1 MTAAGLTSEDLL
13 REARSLL
20 DHPTRESVSGWP
32 RAVALLARM
41 ALETRLDAYWDASG
55 LTSVKFLD
63 MRAQLN
69 CARVYL
75 DPTVAGELSFA
86 WYGLSRATHHRAYE
100 LDPTTAEELRS
111 LIVIVERANAAIA
124 ERVKAKLALAG

>member
-1 MTAAGLTSEDLL
+1 VTATGLRSEDFL

-55 LTSVKFLD
+55 LSSLKFLD

-100 LDPTTAEELRS
+100 LDPTAEELRS

-124 ERVKAKLALAG
+124 ERVKAKLPLAG